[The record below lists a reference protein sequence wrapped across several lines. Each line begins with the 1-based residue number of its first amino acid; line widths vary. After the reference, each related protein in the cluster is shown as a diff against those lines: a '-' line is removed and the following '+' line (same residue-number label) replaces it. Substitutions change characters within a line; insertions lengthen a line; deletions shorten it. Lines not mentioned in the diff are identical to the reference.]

1 MPKEKIRLDEYLVR
15 EGYAIDL
22 KLAQSLILSGS
33 VLVNDVVI
41 SKVGTNISSK
51 DIVRTKEKIKTY
63 VSRGAYKLLGAFDS
77 FPNANIQNKT
87 CIDLGASTGG
97 FCQVLL
103 EKGASRVIAVDVG
116 YGQLAQKIANDPR
129 VTVFDRTHLKDL
141 KINQLEPLTKETWIT
156 MDLSFISLVPVFQ
169 SLVILFQSKPE
180 IVWRGI
186 SLFKPQFEV
195 HPSKL
200 EKGVLKDSH
209 HIGYTIRSVWRKIKN
224 LDPKLKFLG
233 LAESPIQG
241 ADGNREFLIRWEW
254 KGSIEKS

>member
-1 MPKEKIRLDEYLVR
+1 MPKEKNRLDDFLVR

-22 KLAQSLILSGS
+22 KKAQSLVLSGS
-33 VLVNDVVI
+33 VLVNDIVVSKIGTKI
-41 SKVGTNISSK
+41 SPK

-77 FPNANIQNKT
+77 FPTSNVENKT

-103 EKGASRVIAVDVG
+103 EKGAARVIAVDVG
-116 YGQLAQKIANDPR
+116 YGQLAQKIANNPK

-141 KINQLEPLTKETWIT
+141 SITELEPLTEETWIT
-156 MDLSFISLVPVFQ
+156 MDLSFISLVPVFG
-169 SLVILFQSKPE
+169 SLIVLFQSKPK
-180 IVWRGI
+180 IVWQGI

-209 HIGYTIRSVWRKIKN
+209 HIGYTIRTIWRKIKN
-224 LDPKLKFLG
+224 LDSRLKFLG

-254 KGSIEKS
+254 KDSVK

>member
-41 SKVGTNISSK
+41 SKVGTNISVK
-51 DIVRTKEKIKTY
+51 DNVRTKEKIKTY

-77 FPNANIQNKT
+77 FPKTNVQNKT
-87 CIDLGASTGG
+87 CIDLGSSTGG

-116 YGQLAQKIANDPR
+116 YGQLAQKIANDPK

-141 KINQLEPLTKETWIT
+141 TLPQLEPLTEETWIT
-156 MDLSFISLVPVFQ
+156 MDLSFISLVPVFA
-169 SLVILFQSKPE
+169 SLVSLFQSSPKT
-180 IVWRGI
+180 IWQGI

-209 HIGYTIRSVWRKIKN
+209 HISYTIRTVWRKIKN
-224 LDPKLKFLG
+224 LDSKLKFLG

-254 KGSIEKS
+254 KG